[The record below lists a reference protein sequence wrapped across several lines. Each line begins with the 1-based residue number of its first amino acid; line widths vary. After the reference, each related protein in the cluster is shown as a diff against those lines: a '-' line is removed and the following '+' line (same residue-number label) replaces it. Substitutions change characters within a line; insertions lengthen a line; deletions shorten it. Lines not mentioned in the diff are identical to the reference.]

1 MLVWVRVVFCQ
12 LERNLWTPMKT
23 TSKHLHW
30 SFSAIISQC
39 HLHAL
44 TLAVV
49 FGLAGI
55 PSLAAADAVTSTNS
69 STRALLALSVEDLMN
84 IMVTSVSKKAER
96 LTGTPAAIAV
106 ISQEDIRRSG
116 VTTIPDALRL
126 APGVQVARVDAHQWA
141 VSVRGFND
149 TFAQKLLVMMD
160 GRSVYTPLFSGV
172 LWQAQDTMLE
182 DVDRIEVIRGP
193 GGTVW
198 GANAVN
204 GVISIVS
211 KSAEET
217 QGLLMSGG
225 GGSSQTGLAA
235 VRYGEKLGENT
246 FMRVYGKYADW
257 DDFPLVDGGD
267 NNDAWWRSQGG
278 FRLDHKPSVANAFT
292 LQGDLYY
299 LDADTSVPQVQPV
312 PPANTSLDTQWQQQG
327 GNLLGRWT
335 HTVSDSSELSIQ
347 TFYDYTEINYALL
360 DQRLHTIDLDI
371 RHRFNLG
378 SRQEV
383 VWGGGYRLNSS
394 QVNSSSVAAFDN
406 PERNDQLFNVFAQDE
421 IALVPE
427 RLRLTLGSK
436 LEHNDYTG
444 FEYEPTARLS
454 WTPHEKHTLWAAV
467 SRAVR
472 TPSQFE
478 TDAHVNL
485 SALPPNP
492 MMPLPSLIVIA
503 GNAEFESEKLI
514 AYELGY
520 RVQPHEK
527 LSVDVAGFVNSYD
540 DLRGTSDRI
549 DLSTA
554 PFGYAQV
561 VSDFVNNTRGQV
573 YGGELSVTW
582 QTTDWWRLYASYSLT
597 EADLTSPANAIT
609 GEPKDANAAI
619 SSPKHQFSARSSMAL
634 GRDVDLD
641 LWFRWVDQIDSSGVV
656 VPGAI
661 QPSESV
667 PGYATLDARVAWRP
681 IKNLELSIVGQNLVE
696 SSHRE
701 FNPTFINTK
710 FAEVPRSVFGKVTW
724 SF

>member
-1 MLVWVRVVFCQ
+1 MTKIEFGQNHRVLQ
-12 LERNLWTPMKT
+12 QP
-23 TSKHLHW
+23 
-30 SFSAIISQC
+30 A
-39 HLHAL
+39 
-44 TLAVV
+44 
-49 FGLAGI
+49 
-55 PSLAAADAVTSTNS
+55 SLAAAATVTSTNS
-69 STRALLALSVEDLMN
+69 PTRALLALSVEDLMN
-84 IMVTSVSKKAER
+84 VMVTSVSKKAER

-106 ISQEDIRRSG
+106 ITQEDIRRSG

-204 GVISIVS
+204 GVISVVS

-257 DDFPLVDGGD
+257 DDFPLVSGGD

-278 FRLDHKPSVANAFT
+278 FRLDHKPSAANAFT

-312 PPANTSLDTQWQQQG
+312 PPANTSLDAAWQQQG

-347 TFYDYTEINYALL
+347 TYYDYTEINYALL
-360 DQRLHTIDLDI
+360 DQRLHTVDLDV

-394 QVNSSSVAAFDN
+394 RVNSSSVAAFDN
-406 PERNDQLFNVFAQDE
+406 PERNDQLVNVFAQDE
-421 IALVPE
+421 ITLVPE
-427 RLRLTLGSK
+427 RLRLTVGSK

-444 FEYEPTARLS
+444 FEYEPSARFS
-454 WTPHEKHTLWAAV
+454 WTLHEKHTLWAAV

-478 TDAHVNL
+478 TDARVNL

-492 MMPLPSLIVIA
+492 MMPLPSLIVIS
-503 GNAEFESEKLI
+503 GTGEFESEKLI

-527 LSVDVAGFVNSYD
+527 LSLDVAGFVNVYD

-582 QTTDWWRLYASYSLT
+582 QATDWWRLYASYSLT
-597 EADLTSPANAIT
+597 EAALTSPANAIT
-609 GEPKDANAAI
+609 GAPKDANAAI

-634 GRDVDLD
+634 GHEVDFD

-667 PGYATLDARVAWRP
+667 PGYVTLDARVAWRP
-681 IKNLELSIVGQNLVE
+681 IKRLELSIVGQNLVE